1 MISKYLVIFK
11 LVLLLFLSGTLLCF
25 PNKIIHGRPTCRRE
39 KNCRRPSKGE
49 AIPLLHIS
57 GTQFENLS
65 TRLWFTGDKKPA
77 HVEEA
82 SQQQQRA
89 CGPVLLQGTLQGPL
103 ADEEQSAPVSAQS
116 PLPLS
121 LTLPSPPPSTQTW
134 HTHTHTWHRESRASS

>member
-11 LVLLLFLSGTLLCF
+11 LVLLLFLSGTLLCI
-25 PNKIIHGRPTCRRE
+25 PNKIIHGRPTCRRK

-49 AIPLLHIS
+49 AVPLLYIS
-57 GTQFENLS
+57 GTQFENLN

-89 CGPVLLQGTLQGPL
+89 CGPVLLQGTLRGPL
-103 ADEEQSAPVSAQS
+103 ADEEQSAPVSAHS
-116 PLPLS
+116 SLPLS
-121 LTLPSPPPSTQTW
+121 LTLPSPPPSTHLTHA
-134 HTHTHTWHRESRASS
+134 HTHLTQRVTRI